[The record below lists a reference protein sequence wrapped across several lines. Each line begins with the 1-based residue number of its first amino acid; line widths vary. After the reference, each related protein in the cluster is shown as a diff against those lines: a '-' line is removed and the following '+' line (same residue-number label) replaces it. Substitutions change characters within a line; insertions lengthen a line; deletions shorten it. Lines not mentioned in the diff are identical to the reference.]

1 MLLLSAILLSVEM
14 EPKEKNKFETLYYT
28 YRERLYNCA
37 LKAVGNRTDAE
48 DVLQNA
54 FIKIARNIK
63 SIAEVDSKET
73 VAFLT
78 VITKNAACDF
88 LRKKSRLSEA
98 PLETAEEISDFS
110 YSLED
115 TVSRLEYRKIVE
127 VIKNI
132 SSPYNE
138 VLFLHFV
145 KDFSIKK
152 TARLLERKPAT
163 VKMQLVRGKKILAE
177 KLSEALYD

>member
-1 MLLLSAILLSVEM
+1 MLSAILLSVEP
-14 EPKEKNKFETLYYT
+14 EPEDKNKFETLYYKH
-28 YRERLYNCA
+28 RQRLYNCV

-48 DVLQNA
+48 DVLQNT

-63 SIAEVDSKET
+63 SVAEVDSNET

-78 VITKNAACDF
+78 VIAKNAAYDF
-88 LRKKSRLSEA
+88 LRKKSRLSEV
-98 PLETAEEISDFS
+98 PLENAEEISNFS
-110 YSLED
+110 YSVENA
-115 TVSRLEYRKIVE
+115 VSRLEYRTIVSA
-127 VIKNI
+127 IKNI
-132 SSPYNE
+132 PSPYNE

>member
-1 MLLLSAILLSVEM
+1 MLSAILLSVEM
-14 EPKEKNKFETLYYT
+14 ESNDKNKFETLYYKH
-28 YRERLYNCA
+28 RQRLYNYA

-63 SIAEVDSKET
+63 SVAEVDSKET
-73 VAFLT
+73 IAFLT
-78 VITKNAACDF
+78 VITKNVAYDF

-98 PLETAEEISDFS
+98 PLENAEEISDFS
-110 YSLED
+110 HSMENA
-115 TVSRLEYRKIVE
+115 VNRLEYQTIVA

-132 SSPYNE
+132 PSPYNE

-145 KDFSIKK
+145 KDFSVKQ

>member
-1 MLLLSAILLSVEM
+1 MLSAILLSVEL
-14 EPKEKNKFETLYYT
+14 EPKDKNKFETLYYK
-28 YRERLYNCA
+28 YRQRLYNCA
-37 LKAVGNRTDAE
+37 LKVVGNRTDAE

-63 SIAEVDSKET
+63 SVAEVDSYET
-73 VAFLT
+73 IALLT
-78 VITKNAACDF
+78 VITKNAAYDF

-98 PLETAEEISDFS
+98 PLENAEEISDFS
-110 YSLED
+110 YSFED
-115 TVSRLEYRKIVE
+115 TLSRLEYQTIVS

-132 SSPYNE
+132 PSPYNE

-152 TARLLERKPAT
+152 TARLLERKPDT

>member
-1 MLLLSAILLSVEM
+1 MLSAILLLVEL
-14 EPKEKNKFETLYYT
+14 EPKDKNKFENLYYK
-28 YRERLYNCA
+28 YRQRLYNCA

-63 SIAEVDSKET
+63 SVAEVDSKET
-73 VAFLT
+73 IAFLT
-78 VITKNAACDF
+78 VITKNAAYDF
-88 LRKKSRLSEA
+88 LRKKSRFSEA
-98 PLETAEEISDFS
+98 PLETAEEISDSS
-110 YSLED
+110 YSVENA
-115 TVSRLEYRKIVE
+115 VSRLEYRKIVE

-132 SSPYNE
+132 PSPYSD

-152 TARLLERKPAT
+152 TARLLERKPTT

-177 KLSEALYD
+177 KLSEVLYD

>member
-1 MLLLSAILLSVEM
+1 MLSAILLTVEM
-14 EPKEKNKFETLYYT
+14 ESKDKNKFETLYYK
-28 YRERLYNCA
+28 YRQRLYNCA
-37 LKAVGNRTDAE
+37 LKAVGNRADAE

-63 SIAEVDSKET
+63 SVAEADSNET

-78 VITKNAACDF
+78 VITKNAAYDF
-88 LRKKSRLSEA
+88 LRKRSRLSEA
-98 PLETAEEISDFS
+98 PLENAEEISDFS
-110 YSLED
+110 YSMENA
-115 TVSRLEYRKIVE
+115 VSHLEYQTIVA

-132 SSPYNE
+132 PSPYNE

>member
-1 MLLLSAILLSVEM
+1 MLSAILLSVEM
-14 EPKEKNKFETLYYT
+14 ESKDKNKFETLYYK
-28 YRERLYNCA
+28 YRQRLYNCA
-37 LKAVGNRTDAE
+37 LKAVGNRADAE

-63 SIAEVDSKET
+63 SVAEVDSKET
-73 VAFLT
+73 IAFLT
-78 VITKNAACDF
+78 VITKNAAYDF
-88 LRKKSRLSEA
+88 LRKKSSLSEA
-98 PLETAEEISDFS
+98 PLEHAEEISDFS
-110 YSLED
+110 YSVENA
-115 TVSRLEYRKIVE
+115 VSRLEYQTIVA

-132 SSPYNE
+132 PSPYNE

-152 TARLLERKPAT
+152 TARLLERKPDT